1 MEHDLSENRFPLF
14 RIMLMD
20 GHLARPRFS
29 FAWAGRGSPRRRR
42 RSQRRA
48 LRRRCLLIQISRHA
62 LPRRAL
68 RRGDIARRRFEN
80 VLPSPRLLRVRHAIE
95 RAAQAAGRFA
105 AAAALPAARIV
116 RTSPPQGERVA
127 IAALLQCLL
136 DGDAPR
142 IFDRIKLWFG
152 LHARLEHGG
161 QHGEVLVFLALGIFH
176 GQTLPSRGALLR
188 PRFVVRTIGNGSRAG
203 EIRSHQLRNR
213 FGPRKGQGWGLP
225 FGLPLRQFR
234 PVARIARSEIRERR
248 FGSIAA
254 PGFRFAQPGLRR
266 KLKEAERRQTQV
278 TNRRTLRCGACSTE
292 CTRLRLSQSRE
303 APPAPVVMP
312 GD

>member
-20 GHLARPRFS
+20 GLARPDFS
-29 FAWAGRGSPRRRR
+29 FVCAKSGATRSARR
-42 RSQRRA
+42 
-48 LRRRCLLIQISRHA
+48 LLIQIPRHA

-80 VLPSPRLLRVRHAIE
+80 VLPSPRLLCVRYAIE

-105 AAAALPAARIV
+105 AAAALPVARIV

-136 DGDAPR
+136 DGKAPR

-161 QHGEVLVFLALGIFH
+161 QHGEVLVFLTLGVFH
-176 GQTLPSRGALLR
+176 GQTLPY
-188 PRFVVRTIGNGSRAG
+188 
-203 EIRSHQLRNR
+203 
-213 FGPRKGQGWGLP
+213 
-225 FGLPLRQFR
+225 
-234 PVARIARSEIRERR
+234 
-248 FGSIAA
+248 
-254 PGFRFAQPGLRR
+254 
-266 KLKEAERRQTQV
+266 
-278 TNRRTLRCGACSTE
+278 
-292 CTRLRLSQSRE
+292 
-303 APPAPVVMP
+303 
-312 GD
+312 

>member
-20 GHLARPRFS
+20 GPARPRFS
-29 FAWAGRGSPRRRR
+29 FVCAKSGAT
-42 RSQRRA
+42 RSA
-48 LRRRCLLIQISRHA
+48 RCLLIQIPRHA
-62 LPRRAL
+62 LPCCAL

-80 VLPSPRLLRVRHAIE
+80 VPPSPRLLRVRHAIE

-105 AAAALPAARIV
+105 AAAALPGARIV

-136 DGDAPR
+136 DGEAPR

-152 LHARLEHGG
+152 FHARLEHGG

-188 PRFVVRTIGNGSRAG
+188 PRFVVRAIGNGSRAG

-213 FGPRKGQGWGLP
+213 FG
-225 FGLPLRQFR
+225 
-234 PVARIARSEIRERR
+234 
-248 FGSIAA
+248 
-254 PGFRFAQPGLRR
+254 
-266 KLKEAERRQTQV
+266 LKERAGVEPTFRSSVIPISPDQ
-278 TNRRTLRCGACSTE
+278 
-292 CTRLRLSQSRE
+292 
-303 APPAPVVMP
+303 PIK
-312 GD
+312 